1 MVLEENNK
9 TLETE
14 REFYFNKLQYLE
26 EIITKNGLEKHDF
39 GQALLDVMYAAEGDT
54 IMIDEAG
61 SVEIVTA
68 DGGRKKITITNAAAQ
83 GLMDDQPMEEEQPLA
98 DDEN

>member
-1 MVLEENNK
+1 
-9 TLETE
+9 LETE

-26 EIITKNGLEKHDF
+26 EIITKNGLDKQDF

-54 IMIDEAG
+54 IMIDAQG

-68 DGGRKKITITNAAAQ
+68 DGGRKKITIRNA
-83 GLMDDQPMEEEQPLA
+83 
-98 DDEN
+98 

>member
-1 MVLEENNK
+1 MEENNK

-26 EIITKNGLEKHDF
+26 EIITKNGLDKHDF
-39 GQALLDVMYAAEGDT
+39 GAALLDVMYAAEGDT
-54 IMIDEAG
+54 IMIGDVG

-68 DGGRKKITITNAAAQ
+68 DGSRKKMTITNPGDGQA
-83 GLMDDQPMEEEQPLA
+83 LIEDQPMEEQPLM
-98 DDEN
+98 DEDN